1 MKKYNLLSEFIR
13 YVSLNVL
20 GMIGLSC
27 YILADTFFVSK
38 GLGSDGLAALNLA
51 IPIFSFVNGTGL
63 MLGMGGATKFTVF
76 KAQGNNNQCSTVFAN
91 TIYSAAA
98 FSVLFM
104 AAGLLFSR
112 NITVLLGADDNI
124 FQMTDTYLKIILI
137 FSPAFIMNN
146 IMNCYIRNDGSPKLA
161 MMGML
166 FGSFSNIIFDYIFIF
181 PLNMGIFGAV
191 LATGFSPVVGLC
203 ILSTHFIG
211 KHNSFIFKPTVPK
224 PSLIGESLSLGIPS
238 LITEVSSGIVMII
251 FNALI
256 LKYKG
261 SVGVAAYGVV
271 ANISIVVIS
280 VFTGIA
286 QGLQPVASRAF
297 GEQDF
302 ARAQNSLRYA
312 LITVIGVS
320 ILVYGVIFMLSGRIT
335 EIFNSEGN
343 ARLQSIAEQGL
354 KLYFI
359 GTPFAGINIIFAVY
373 FSSTEKPLPAQ
384 IISVCRG
391 FAVIIPTA
399 FVMAYLLEVVGIWL
413 TFPTAEGIVT
423 IIALLLMRNCKTPS
437 YSTRRI

>member
-1 MKKYNLLSEFIR
+1 MKDNSLLNEFIR

-20 GMIGLSC
+20 GMVGLSC

-51 IPIFSFVNGTGL
+51 IPIFSFVNGSGL

-76 KAQGNNNQCSTVFAN
+76 KAQGKNNKCNTVFMN
-91 TIYSAAA
+91 TIYLAVVFSAV
-98 FSVLFM
+98 FIIT
-104 AAGLLFSR
+104 GLLFSQ
-112 NITVLLGADDNI
+112 NITGVLGADTNI
-124 FQMTDTYLKIILI
+124 FNMTNKYLKVILL

-146 IMNCYIRNDGSPKLA
+146 IVNCYVRNDGNPKLA
-161 MMGML
+161 MLGML

-203 ILSTHFIG
+203 ILSTHFI
-211 KHNSFIFKPTVPK
+211 KKQNSFTFKPTVPNAV
-224 PSLIGESLSLGIPS
+224 LMGENLSLGVPS
-238 LITEVSSGIVMII
+238 LITEVSSGVVIII

-261 SVGVAAYGVV
+261 NVGVAAYGVI
-271 ANISIVVIS
+271 ANISIVVIA

-297 GEQDF
+297 GEQNF
-302 ARAQNSLRYA
+302 IKTRKSLKYA
-312 LITVIGVS
+312 VVTVITLS
-320 ILVYGVIFMLSGRIT
+320 IILYAVIFTLSNKIT
-335 EIFNSEGN
+335 AVFNSEGN
-343 ARLQSIAEQGL
+343 PELQKIAEFGL

-359 GTPFAGINIIFAVY
+359 GTPFAGLNIIFAVY
-373 FSSTEKPLPAQ
+373 FSSTEKPVPAQ

-399 FVMAYLLEVVGIWL
+399 FLMAYLLEVVGIWL
-413 TFPTAEGIVT
+413 TFPIAECFVL
-423 IIALLLMRNCKTPS
+423 IIALLCFRKNKSETVLQK
-437 YSTRRI
+437 

>member
-1 MKKYNLLSEFIR
+1 MKKNKLINEFIR

-51 IPIFSFVNGTGL
+51 IPIFSFVNGSGL
-63 MLGMGGATKFTVF
+63 MLGMGGATKFTVL
-76 KAQGNNNQCSTVFAN
+76 KAQGKNIKCNTVFTN
-91 TIYSAAA
+91 TIYLAAV
-98 FSVLFM
+98 FSVIFIMTGFM
-104 AAGLLFSR
+104 FSQK
-112 NITVLLGADDNI
+112 ITAILGADENI
-124 FQMTDTYLKIILI
+124 FQMTNTYLKVILL

-146 IMNCYIRNDGSPKLA
+146 IVNCYVRNDGNPKLA
-161 MMGML
+161 MLGML

-191 LATGFSPVVGLC
+191 LATGFSPVLGLC
-203 ILSTHFIG
+203 ILSTHFI
-211 KHNSFIFKPTVPK
+211 KKQNSFTFKPTA
-224 PSLIGESLSLGIPS
+224 LNAALMGENLSLGVPS
-238 LITEVSSGIVMII
+238 LITEVSSGVVIII

-261 SVGVAAYGVV
+261 NVGVAAYGVV

-286 QGLQPVASRAF
+286 QGLQPVASKAF

-302 ARAQNSLRYA
+302 TKTRKSLKYA
-312 LITVIGVS
+312 VVTVI
-320 ILVYGVIFMLSGRIT
+320 IFSCIIYMIIFTLSSQIT
-335 EIFNSEGN
+335 EIFNSERN
-343 ARLQSIAEQGL
+343 CELQKIAELGL

-373 FSSTEKPLPAQ
+373 FSSTEKPVPAQ

-399 FVMAYLLEVVGIWL
+399 FVMAYLFEVSGIWL
-413 TFPTAEGIVT
+413 AFPTAEVLVVIV
-423 IIALLLMRNCKTPS
+423 ALLCFVRVKFTNCES
-437 YSTRRI
+437 ASL